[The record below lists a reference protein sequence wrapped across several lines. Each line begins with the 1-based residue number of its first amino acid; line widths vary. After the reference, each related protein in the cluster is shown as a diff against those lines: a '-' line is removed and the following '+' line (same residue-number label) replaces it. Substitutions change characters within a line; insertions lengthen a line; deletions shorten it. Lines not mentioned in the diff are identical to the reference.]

1 MAGKNV
7 VIITDQNFDEVV
19 AKSDKLVLVD
29 CWASWCGPCMAL
41 GPTIDA
47 LATEYDGKAV
57 VGKLNVDENRQVPSK
72 YRITSIPTVLVFK
85 AGQLV
90 DAIVGARPKQ
100 YYKDLVDKK
109 M

>member
-7 VIITDQNFDEVV
+7 ATITDQNFDEVV
-19 AKSDKLVLVD
+19 GKSTQLVLVD

-47 LATEYDGKAV
+47 LATDYEGKAV

-72 YRITSIPTVLVFK
+72 FRITSIPTVLVFK
-85 AGQLV
+85 NGQLV
-90 DAIVGARPKQ
+90 DAVVGARPKAF
-100 YYKDLVDKK
+100 YKDLIDKK
-109 M
+109 L